1 MRREDVIDFFKLR
14 RFTANPWE
22 IVRFRKQQSRGE
34 ELAVRFL
41 SEPPLW
47 LEGGRADFH
56 MFHRIFLRDEYRL
69 GGIAASALPCVV
81 DLGANI
87 GVFAARAAQVAC
99 RVLAFE
105 PNPINFQ
112 RLARNTESRLQ
123 VGIEQSAV
131 AGKSG
136 SLRLYRPRGPG
147 MSGSYSS
154 FSTGN
159 EQLSDEYD
167 DVSAVTLD
175 RIFAEHEIASCS
187 LLKMD
192 IEGQEYEVLYAA
204 SDATLGRI
212 QRIHGEYHDV
222 KPATDDTRI
231 EALQGFLAGKGF
243 RVEVIRHRR
252 KPNHGMFY
260 ATRPPVLSEPG
271 ASSNSR

>member
-1 MRREDVIDFFKLR
+1 MRREDVTDFFKLR

-22 IVRFRKQQSRGE
+22 IVRFRKSQSSGE
-34 ELAVRFL
+34 ELQVRFL
-41 SEPPLW
+41 GEPPLW

-69 GGIAASALPCVV
+69 GGVAASVLPCVI

-87 GVFAARAAQVAC
+87 GLFAARAAQIAR

-105 PNPINFQ
+105 PNPVNFA
-112 RLARNTESRLQ
+112 RLARNTEERLQ
-123 VGIEQSAV
+123 IAIEQRAV
-131 AGKSG
+131 AGKPG
-136 SLRLYRPRGPG
+136 SLRLYRPRGAG

-175 RIFAEHEIASCS
+175 GIFADHEIETCS
-187 LLKMD
+187 LLKID
-192 IEGQEYEVLYAA
+192 IEGQEYEVLYAT

-212 QRIHGEYHDV
+212 QRIHGEYHNV
-222 KPATDDTRI
+222 NPATDDTRI
-231 EALQGFLAGKGF
+231 EALEAFLAGKGF
-243 RVEVIRHRR
+243 DIEVIPHRR

-260 ATRPPVLSEPG
+260 AIRSPECTT
-271 ASSNSR
+271 